1 MPKESLVQL
10 DLNNPDFQDSW
21 LELESVEAER
31 VRSTFKKIRRLTWE
45 QVYRDPGLK
54 WEKVSHLEQDYLG
67 LDAVYSFR
75 LSRASRGLGYRDKTI
90 LRVLLVSADHDKTYG
105 KK

>member
-21 LELESVEAER
+21 LELESIEAER
-31 VRSTFKKIRRLTWE
+31 VRSTFKKLRRMTWE
-45 QVYRDPGLK
+45 QVYLDSGLK
-54 WEKVSHLEQDYLG
+54 WEKISHLGANYLG
-67 LDAVYSFR
+67 CGAVYSFR
-75 LSRASRGLGYRDKTI
+75 LSRASRGVGFRDGLF
-90 LRVLLVSADHDKTYG
+90 LRVLQVCADHDKTYG

>member
-10 DLNNPDFQDSW
+10 DLNNSNFQDSW

-31 VRSTFKKIRRLTWE
+31 VRSTFKKLRRMTWE
-45 QVYRDPGLK
+45 QVYRAPGLK
-54 WEKVSHLEQDYLG
+54 WEKISHLEHGYLG
-67 LDAVYSFR
+67 LDSVYSFR
-75 LSRASRGLGYRDKTI
+75 LSRASRGLGYRDKAL